1 MGCSSV
7 ENGNKVINISIPR
20 KYTIIQTIYIDKSF
34 PHENTSIFGI
44 DNLNKINK
52 GEEIPYQKNYNI
64 LIKDFKENQ
73 IIWKRIDEIFN
84 NKKYILFPDKIT

>member
-7 ENGNKVINISIPR
+7 ENVNKVINISIPR

-52 GEEIPYQKNYNI
+52 GEEIPYQKNLKSKVLHVI
-64 LIKDFKENQ
+64 LKEFSTM
-73 IIWKRIDEIFN
+73 KL
-84 NKKYILFPDKIT
+84 K

>member
-7 ENGNKVINISIPR
+7 ENVNKVINISIPR

-52 GEEIPYQKNYNI
+52 GEEIH
-64 LIKDFKENQ
+64 
-73 IIWKRIDEIFN
+73 
-84 NKKYILFPDKIT
+84 